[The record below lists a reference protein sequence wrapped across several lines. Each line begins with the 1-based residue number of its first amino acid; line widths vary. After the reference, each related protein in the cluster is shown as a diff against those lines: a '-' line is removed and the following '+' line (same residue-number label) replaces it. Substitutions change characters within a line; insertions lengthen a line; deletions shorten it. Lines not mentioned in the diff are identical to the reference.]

1 MEFLGLITTLVITG
15 LAGALVKGVAAD
27 PNFVAAIAA
36 YSPWI
41 AEHSMGLGWMAVALI
56 CVGGVAIPPLL
67 LKRESLDGSNQLA
80 EVGNAVSFV
89 CIGYA
94 FLFLAIPGVAYL
106 LGMGWFAARK
116 ASGF

>member
-1 MEFLGLITTLVITG
+1 MEFLGLITIFVITG
-15 LAGALVKGVAAD
+15 LAGALVKGFSAD

-36 YSPWI
+36 YSPWL
-41 AEHSMGLGWMAVALI
+41 AEHSMGLGWAAVALI
-56 CVGGVAIPPLL
+56 FVGGVALPPLL
-67 LKRESLDGSNQLA
+67 LNHESLDGSNQLA
-80 EVGNAVSFV
+80 KVGNAVSFV

-94 FLFLAIPGVAYL
+94 LLFLAIPGIAYL